1 MSYPIIILVGAVSF
15 VLDINSTPPKELVG
29 EIMHREGVVAAEEE
43 TDAMVQDQ
51 QGIAPAQD
59 EGTNARA
66 EATGTT
72 CTLRIGHTITNS
84 SYRFNHDGGTD

>member
-15 VLDINSTPPKELVG
+15 VLDINSTPPEELVG

-51 QGIAPAQD
+51 QGIAP
-59 EGTNARA
+59 T
-66 EATGTT
+66 
-72 CTLRIGHTITNS
+72 
-84 SYRFNHDGGTD
+84 

>member
-15 VLDINSTPPKELVG
+15 VLDINSTPPEELVG
-29 EIMHREGVVAAEEE
+29 EIMHREGVVAAKEE

-66 EATGTT
+66 KATGTT
-72 CTLRIGHTITNS
+72 CTLRIGHTVTNC
-84 SYRFNHDGGTD
+84 SYRFNHGGTD

>member
-15 VLDINSTPPKELVG
+15 VLDINSTPPEELVG

-51 QGIAPAQD
+51 QGIAPTQN
-59 EGTNARA
+59 EGIVLLGVHVV
-66 EATGTT
+66 ATLLLAVADLGFYWQV
-72 CTLRIGHTITNS
+72 CRQKKKLTI
-84 SYRFNHDGGTD
+84 